1 MPTGLF
7 PELAVDRKIE
17 GMVVDFQNYRPSPP
31 LQYRAAA
38 FRNEASSSEF
48 SL

>member
-1 MPTGLF
+1 MPTGHF
-7 PELAVDRKIE
+7 PELAVDREIE
-17 GMVVDFQNYRPSPP
+17 GMVVDFQNYRPSPE
-31 LQYRAAA
+31 QYRAAA